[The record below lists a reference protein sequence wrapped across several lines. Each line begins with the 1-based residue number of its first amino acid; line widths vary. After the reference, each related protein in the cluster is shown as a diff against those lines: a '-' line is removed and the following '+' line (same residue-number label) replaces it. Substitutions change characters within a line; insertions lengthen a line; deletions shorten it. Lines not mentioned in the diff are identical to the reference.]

1 MRSSLLAL
9 ALITALG
16 CNEKPKA
23 ATAPLSAA
31 APTPTAA
38 PGVPPGGT
46 CKRMGDRDTCARVD
60 RFATAESKGSRCVS
74 ESPGG
79 TFCTHACASV
89 DDCADMK
96 REGFVPTCFGA
107 PQGMCLFD
115 RAP

>member
-1 MRSSLLAL
+1 MRSSLLGL

-16 CNEKPKA
+16 CEKPKA
-23 ATAPLSAA
+23 APAP
-31 APTPTAA
+31 APAPVPAA

-46 CKRMGDRDTCARVD
+46 CKRMGDRDTCARID

-79 TFCTHACASV
+79 TFCTHACASL